1 MGVWIM
7 GGLDRQ
13 SWAFSPPPRPPSPPL
28 PPPQAQL
35 MEVEASLA
43 DKRAQLDRVATMLL
57 ARQRDLEYEAQR
69 AGLTAEGGSGGG
81 GSGPG

>member
-1 MGVWIM
+1 
-7 GGLDRQ
+7 
-13 SWAFSPPPRPPSPPL
+13 
-28 PPPQAQL
+28 